1 MDLGLRVPPP
11 HGILADRA
19 WGGGIGYRGTFGTG
33 GYPVPAGYRAPA
45 GTQVRPYPHGYP
57 GQRRRPPPAGAP
69 AGATSVRRSAQ
80 TTVGRFW
87 GALASAAG
95 RATAPP
101 QRSCAGTGT
110 TIGTAVSVASEQL
123 YCPVVAQADFV
134 KSGKNAK
141 CHIARERR
149 AVLRM
154 YSMFPSYCL

>member
-1 MDLGLRVPPP
+1 VLLVNSTVLWKSGVPESNHIGFRPINFAHHGNLGRANWNWSCGCPPP

-45 GTQVRPYPHGYP
+45 GTRVRPYPHGYP

-95 RATAPP
+95 RATAPHP
-101 QRSCAGTGT
+101 PSGLAR
-110 TIGTAVSVASEQL
+110 VPVLLSVRL
-123 YCPVVAQADFV
+123 Y
-134 KSGKNAK
+134 
-141 CHIARERR
+141 R
-149 AVLRM
+149 
-154 YSMFPSYCL
+154 